1 MEEKQE
7 IEKDELT
14 ESAEKKM
21 INSRK
26 GKRQKAENGK
36 KKLKRKNAENER
48 KKVKETKKLK
58 KDFFKSFSVLFFS

>member
-26 GKRQKAENGK
+26 GKRQKQQKMEK
-36 KKLKRKNAENER
+36 KIKKEKCRK
-48 KKVKETKKLK
+48 
-58 KDFFKSFSVLFFS
+58 